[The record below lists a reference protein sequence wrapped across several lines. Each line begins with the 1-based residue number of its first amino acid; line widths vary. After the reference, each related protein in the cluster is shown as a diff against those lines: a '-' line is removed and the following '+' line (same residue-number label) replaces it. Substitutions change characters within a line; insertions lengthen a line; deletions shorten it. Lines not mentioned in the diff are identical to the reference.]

1 MKDKQEIL
9 EIFGQVIS
17 GPMNRYVSRWKDS
30 GNKIVGYYC
39 SYIPEELFTA
49 LGVFP
54 YRIRGAGSKDSSVAD
69 AYLSARLCT
78 FVRHSLALA
87 LSGELDF
94 LDGVVS
100 LNSCDHIRR
109 GFDLWKIKVK
119 PKFSYFIS
127 VPRVQDDRVLFWF
140 EEEMEGLK
148 KALEDHFGKKVT
160 PEGLSSAITLHNRA
174 RILLKELLDL
184 RKMDP
189 APLSGAEALTV
200 SVASQLIPERDLIPL
215 LEDLLAGLKKSG
227 GGQPARARLVV
238 AGGEL
243 DEPQFIRNIEEQGGQ
258 VVADDVCFAIRSYWD
273 LVSENGDPWKN
284 ILRRYLFHVPC
295 ARMVGAISE
304 RAAFLTRLVQ
314 DFKADGI
321 IFQRMKFCDIW
332 AGESHNM
339 FWRMKKAG
347 IPILVLDRE
356 YLVPASGQV
365 QTRVQAFLE
374 SMGK

>member
-1 MKDKQEIL
+1 MKSKQEIL

-17 GPMNRYVSRWKDS
+17 GPMNRYVSEWKKS
-30 GNKIVGYYC
+30 GKKVVGYYC
-39 SYIPEELFTA
+39 SYIPEELFTSI
-49 LGVFP
+49 GVLP

-87 LSGELDF
+87 LSGELNF

-100 LNSCDHIRR
+100 MNSCDHIRR
-109 GFDLWKIKVK
+109 GFDLWKHKVK
-119 PKFSYFIS
+119 PGFSYFIS

-148 KALEDHFGKKVT
+148 KAVEDHFGKKVT
-160 PEGLSSAITLHNRA
+160 PEGLKSAITLHNRA
-174 RILLKELLDL
+174 RILLKEVLDL
-184 RKMDP
+184 RKSDSP
-189 APLSGAEALTV
+189 PLSGTEALTAA
-200 SVASQLIPERDLIPL
+200 VASQLIPEPDLIPL
-215 LEDLLAGLKKSG
+215 LEDFLAGLKKSG
-227 GGQPARARLVV
+227 GGKPARARLVV

-243 DEPQFIRNIEEQGGQ
+243 DEPQFIRNIEEQGGL
-258 VVADDVCFAIRSYWD
+258 VVADDACFAVRSFWD
-273 LVSENGDPWKN
+273 LVPENGDPWKS

-295 ARMVGAISE
+295 ARMVGALDD
-304 RAAFLTRLVQ
+304 RTAFLTSLVK
-314 DFKADGI
+314 DFRADGI

-332 AGESHNM
+332 AGESHNIL
-339 FWRMKKAG
+339 WRMKKAG

-356 YLVPASGQV
+356 YQVPASGQV